1 MLTVRLPPLIEK
13 CCFKVCGFTRN
24 IYSVTHLRLALE
36 TQRVNRPRLLLYGPP
51 GMGQRIVG
59 AAALHHLEGFHIQSF
74 DLSTLTGDSGR
85 SVEAAIVQLFVEAKR
100 HAPSVI
106 YIPSLAAWCSALPE
120 TARTLVAE
128 SLESLDPTEPIL
140 LLAVHSG
147 TLKQLPRDVR
157 KWFGRLDI
165 NRVTLSAPDEAKRAA
180 FFQSIITYVQK
191 PPNHFPDA
199 VKRRR
204 RILEV
209 LPIAPPLPPRQL
221 TAAEKAEQQ
230 RQDNLLLNRL
240 KNHLNNIYQVLVRKE
255 KSFTKARVEQM
266 FQCVRGE
273 DGKLYGTPRHK
284 LVTEPAA
291 TPGAQGPVD
300 LNADPLNIGPHGA
313 SGDDHGEKYEIYRN
327 ELTDIDMPRISGG
340 IWEGRFLTS
349 QEFLRAIELVHNN
362 AMKERNTAGE
372 QSETWFQKACR
383 VYTLATQEVSQ
394 TDPAFDQECQRMA
407 QRIYKERAAARKAQE
422 ERKKEKEQDANL
434 TLAAENALITAVS
447 DDTTMANVEEGSVG
461 GSGSRK
467 RSREDEE
474 MSENGSD
481 RPSKRFKGGET
492 NGADETKTVRFNSV
506 PEVVEPPAIMLNG
519 KDPDEE
525 MADDDRMPTSPSP
538 IGRSTSRVADLLASN
553 HGPMYDPALGT
564 PAERSSSTAV
574 PNVPL
579 ERALLA
585 LQSTEGGIA
594 RAPEGLTQ
602 HLVATPRTPS
612 PAPVTPPEFQLAP
625 ERVDELKTNLVAR
638 TATLDVEQLEQL
650 RAACLDT
657 VWRYR
662 SDWNRESMVNAL
674 LERMSEYLEEIGEES
689 SSDEELS

>member
-1 MLTVRLPPLIEK
+1 
-13 CCFKVCGFTRN
+13 
-24 IYSVTHLRLALE
+24 
-36 TQRVNRPRLLLYGPP
+36 
-51 GMGQRIVG
+51 MGQRLVG

-74 DLSTLTGDSGR
+74 DLSTLTGDSAR
-85 SVEAAIVQLFVEAKR
+85 TVEAAIVQLFVEAKR
-100 HAPSVI
+100 HTPSII

-120 TARTLVAE
+120 TARTLVAD

-147 TLKQLPRDVR
+147 TFKGLPRDVR
-157 KWFGRLDI
+157 KWFGKLDI
-165 NRVTLSAPDEAKRAA
+165 NRVAISAPDEAKRAA
-180 FFQSIITYVQK
+180 FFQSIIAYVQK

-209 LPIAPPLPPRQL
+209 LPIAPPLPPREL

-273 DGKLYGTPRHK
+273 DGKLYGAPRRK

-291 TPGAQGPVD
+291 TSGVQGLSD
-300 LNADPLNIGPHGA
+300 SNADPLNIGPNGA
-313 SGDDHGEKYEIYRN
+313 PADDQGEKYEIYRN

-340 IWEGRFLTS
+340 VWEGRFLMS
-349 QEFLRAIELVHNN
+349 QEFLKAIELVHDN
-362 AMKERNTAGE
+362 ATKERDTAGE
-372 QSETWFQKACR
+372 QSETWFQKASR
-383 VYTLATQEVSQ
+383 VYTLAIQEVSQ
-394 TDPAFDQECQRMA
+394 TDPAFDLECQRMA
-407 QRIYKERAAARKAQE
+407 QRIYKERALARKAAQE
-422 ERKKEKEQDANL
+422 KEKEQSTTITPAV
-434 TLAAENALITAVS
+434 ENAPAASVSEDITMGNGA
-447 DDTTMANVEEGSVG
+447 EEGSVG
-461 GSGSRK
+461 GSATRK

-474 MSENGSD
+474 MSEGGSD
-481 RPSKRFKGGET
+481 RPSKRFKGGEANNT
-492 NGADETKTVRFNSV
+492 EEVKTVRFNTV
-506 PEVVEPPAIMLNG
+506 VEVVEPPAIMLNG
-519 KDPDEE
+519 KNADQE
-525 MADDDRMPTSPSP
+525 MADNDRTPTSPSP
-538 IGRSTSRVADLLASN
+538 IGRSTSRVVDLLASN
-553 HGPMYDPALGT
+553 HGPMYDPTMGT
-564 PAERSSSTAV
+564 PSEHLSSTAV

-585 LQSTEGGIA
+585 LQSSEGGIA

-602 HLVATPRTPS
+602 HLIVTPRTPS

-625 ERVDELKTNLVAR
+625 ELLDDLKSKLVTK
-638 TATLDVEQLEQL
+638 TASLDVEGLEQL

-662 SDWNRESMVNAL
+662 SDWNRESMVHAL
-674 LERMSEYLEEIGEES
+674 LQRVDKYLKEIGEES
-689 SSDEELS
+689 DSDEE